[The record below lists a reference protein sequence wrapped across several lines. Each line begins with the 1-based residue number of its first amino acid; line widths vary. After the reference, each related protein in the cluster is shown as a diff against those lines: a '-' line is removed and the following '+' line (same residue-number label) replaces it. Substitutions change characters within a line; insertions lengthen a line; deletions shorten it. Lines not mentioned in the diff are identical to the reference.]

1 MAPGSEP
8 LIPPPPLGPGMRPT
22 VTLAAAIVAEVVGT
36 TALKLSDSFSNAVP
50 GIVVLL
56 GYGASFYCLS
66 LALED
71 LPIGLVY
78 AVWSGV
84 GVVGTALVGVAVF
97 EERVDPAGALGMAL
111 IVAGVAVL
119 ALLSETYAP
128 AH

>member
-1 MAPGSEP
+1 
-8 LIPPPPLGPGMRPT
+8 MRPS

-36 TALKLSDSFSNAVP
+36 TALKLSDGLSNAVP
-50 GIVVLL
+50 AVGVLL

-111 IVAGVAVL
+111 IVAGVAAL

>member
-1 MAPGSEP
+1 
-8 LIPPPPLGPGMRPT
+8 MRPY
-22 VTLAAAIVAEVVGT
+22 VTLAAAILAEVVGT
-36 TALKLSDSFSNAVP
+36 TALKLSEGFSNVVP
-50 GIVVLL
+50 AVVLVL

-66 LALED
+66 LALEE
-71 LPIGLVY
+71 LSIGLVY

-84 GVVGTALVGVAVF
+84 GIVGTALVGVAVF
-97 EERVDPAGALGMAL
+97 EERVDPAGVLGMGL

>member
-1 MAPGSEP
+1 
-8 LIPPPPLGPGMRPT
+8 MRPY
-22 VTLAAAIVAEVVGT
+22 VALAVAIAAEIVGT
-36 TALKLSDSFSNAVP
+36 TSLKLSEGFSNAVP
-50 GIVVLL
+50 GVAVVL
-56 GYGASFYCLS
+56 GYGGSFYCLG
-66 LALED
+66 LALEE

-97 EERVDPAGALGMAL
+97 EERVDPAGALGLAL

-119 ALLSETYAP
+119 ALLSEAYAP